1 MEILSKSKNFKQ
13 EYCCSIIKVG
23 TLKPIEGSDFLAQ
36 TFIGD
41 ASIVVRKDQVNEGDL
56 MFYASNECQLNE
68 KFLSANNLFDIG
80 CYEKNSNAEE
90 VNELLDAAER

>member
-1 MEILSKSKNFKQ
+1 MKILSKSDNFKQ

-41 ASIVVRKDQVNEGDL
+41 ASIVVRKDQVKEGDL
-56 MFYASNECQLNE
+56 MFYASM
-68 KFLSANNLFDIG
+68 SANLMRSSLVPTISLILVAMKRMG
-80 CYEKNSNAEE
+80 TPK
-90 VNELLDAAER
+90 R

>member
-1 MEILSKSKNFKQ
+1 MRILSKSENLKQ

-68 KFLSANNLFDIG
+68 KFLSANNLLILVVMRRM
-80 CYEKNSNAEE
+80 ETPK
-90 VNELLDAAER
+90 R